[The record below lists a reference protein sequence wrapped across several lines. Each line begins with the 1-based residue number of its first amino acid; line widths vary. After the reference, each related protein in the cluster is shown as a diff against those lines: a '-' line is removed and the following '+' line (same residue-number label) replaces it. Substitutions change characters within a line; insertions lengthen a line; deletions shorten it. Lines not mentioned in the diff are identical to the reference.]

1 MSLNTTARFQIFN
14 LLKIDLLKLEFS
26 DFRVLLKDRRYKL
39 FRLDIITKAGILVF
53 SHDFIEN
60 WLETEED
67 LDLIAGLKS
76 AAISAL
82 RETQGETITEI
93 KQVDYTLLLYEG
105 ILTFGFLTVKES
117 DPVQHELL
125 RKIVLKFE
133 LMFTLELHSE
143 TIHRKEDF
151 EVFRGVV
158 QTLYDD
164 FRSVDV
170 KSLRT
175 IIEIIS
181 QSNASNI
188 IICSTSKFY
197 PLYTSMVDHSIT
209 LPLHKMTQVIRSMD
223 DLCLSQKKET
233 MTAEIDL
240 QDIYFHAIRTKRH
253 WVVYLSDSKRIDKF
267 SLNYEI
273 NVIKNILSETPIISI
288 KRKNNH
294 YF

>member
-1 MSLNTTARFQIFN
+1 L
-14 LLKIDLLKLEFS
+14 
-26 DFRVLLKDRRYKL
+26 Y
-39 FRLDIITKAGILVF
+39 RLDLITKAGILVF
-53 SHDFIEN
+53 SYDFVEN
-60 WLETEED
+60 WMDGEED

-93 KQVDYTLLLYEG
+93 KQVDYSLLLYEG
-105 ILTFGFLTVKES
+105 ILTYGFLTVKEP
-117 DPVQHELL
+117 DPTQHEIL

-133 LMFTLELHSE
+133 LMFTFELHSE
-143 TIHRKEDF
+143 SVFKKEDF
-151 EVFRGVV
+151 ETFRSVV
-158 QTLYDD
+158 QNLYDE
-164 FRSVDV
+164 FRTVDV

-188 IICSTSKFY
+188 IIYSTTKFY

-209 LPLHKMTQVIRSMD
+209 LPIPKMTQIIRSMD

-233 MTAEIDL
+233 MTTEIDL

-253 WVVYLSDSKRIDKF
+253 WVVYLSDSKRIDKYT
-267 SLNYEI
+267 LNYEI
-273 NVIKNILSETPIISI
+273 NIIKNILSDTPIVSFP
-288 KRKNNH
+288 RKNNH
-294 YF
+294 YI

>member
-1 MSLNTTARFQIFN
+1 M
-14 LLKIDLLKLEFS
+14 
-26 DFRVLLKDRRYKL
+26 

-53 SHDFIEN
+53 SYDFIEN
-60 WLETEED
+60 WAEGEED

-117 DPVQHELL
+117 DLAQHELL
-125 RKIVLKFE
+125 RNIVLKFE
-133 LMFTLELHSE
+133 LMFTLELHAES
-143 TIHRKEDF
+143 IYRKEDF
-151 EVFRGVV
+151 EAFRSVI
-158 QTLYDD
+158 QTLYDE

-170 KSLRT
+170 RSLNT

-188 IICSTSKFY
+188 IIYSTSKFY

-223 DLCLSQKKET
+223 DLCLSQKKEM
-233 MTAEIDL
+233 MTTEIDL
-240 QDIYFHAIRTKRH
+240 HDIYFHAIRTKRH
-253 WVVYLSDSKRIDKF
+253 WVVYLSDSKRINKF

-273 NVIKNILSETPIISI
+273 NAIKNILSDTPITSYIGD
-288 KRKNNH
+288 KNS
-294 YF
+294 FF

>member
-1 MSLNTTARFQIFN
+1 M
-14 LLKIDLLKLEFS
+14 
-26 DFRVLLKDRRYKL
+26 

-53 SHDFIEN
+53 SYDFIEN
-60 WLETEED
+60 WIEGEED
-67 LDLIAGLKS
+67 IDLLAGLKS

-93 KQVDYTLLLYEG
+93 KQIDYTLLLYEG

-117 DPVQHELL
+117 DLAQYELL
-125 RKIVLKFE
+125 RNIVLKFE

-143 TIHRKEDF
+143 SIHRKQDF
-151 EVFRGVV
+151 EAFRGVI

-233 MTAEIDL
+233 MTTEIDL
-240 QDIYFHAIRTKRH
+240 QDIYFHAIRTKSH
-253 WVVYLSDSKRIDKF
+253 WVIYLSDSKRIDKY

-273 NVIKNILSETPIISI
+273 NIIKNILSDTPITSL
-288 KRKNNH
+288 KGDNNR
-294 YF
+294 YS